1 MQPDKNNDPYL
12 DDDFN
17 GNLDPDD
24 ENWEDFTGD
33 EDIPETIEWLEEIDN
48 GDLDDYS
55 FEDDF
60 DELDLND
67 S

>member
-1 MQPDKNNDPYL
+1 MQPDKNDDQYL

-17 GNLDPDD
+17 ENLNPDD
-24 ENWEDFTGD
+24 ENWEDIARE
-33 EDIPETIEWLEEIDN
+33 EDIPERIEWLEEIDS

>member
-1 MQPDKNNDPYL
+1 MQPDENDDYL

-17 GNLDPDD
+17 RNLDPDE
-24 ENWEDFTGD
+24 ENWEELIGD
-33 EDIPETIEWLEEIDN
+33 EDIPEKIEWLEEIDN
-48 GDLDDYS
+48 GELDDYT

>member
-1 MQPDKNNDPYL
+1 MQPDKDDDYL
-12 DDDFN
+12 EDDFN
-17 GNLDPDD
+17 RNLDPED
-24 ENWEDFTGD
+24 ENWEDLIID
-33 EDIPETIEWLEEIDN
+33 EDIPEKIEWLEEIDSE
-48 GDLDDYS
+48 DLEDYS

>member
-1 MQPDKNNDPYL
+1 MQPDKNDDHYL

-17 GNLDPDD
+17 RNQDPDD
-24 ENWEDFTGD
+24 ENWEDLTGD
-33 EDIPETIEWLEEIDN
+33 EDIPEKIEWLEEIDN

-67 S
+67 F

>member
-1 MQPDKNNDPYL
+1 MQPDKDDDQYL

-17 GNLDPDD
+17 RNLDPDE
-24 ENWEDFTGD
+24 ENWEDLTGD
-33 EDIPETIEWLEEIDN
+33 EDIPEKIEWLEEIDN

-67 S
+67 T

>member
-1 MQPDKNNDPYL
+1 MQPDKYDDYL

-17 GNLDPDD
+17 RNLDPDE
-24 ENWEDFTGD
+24 ENWGDLIGD
-33 EDIPETIEWLEEIDN
+33 EDIPEKIEWLEEIEN
-48 GDLDDYS
+48 EELDDYS

-67 S
+67 T

>member
-1 MQPDKNNDPYL
+1 MQPDKNDDYYL

-17 GNLDPDD
+17 GNLDPDE
-24 ENWEDFTGD
+24 ENWEDLTGD
-33 EDIPETIEWLEEIDN
+33 EDIPEKIEWLEEIDN

-67 S
+67 T

>member
-1 MQPDKNNDPYL
+1 MQPDKNDDPYL

-17 GNLDPDD
+17 RNLDPDD
-24 ENWEDFTGD
+24 ESWEDLTGD
-33 EDIPETIEWLEEIDN
+33 EDIPEKIEWLEEIDI

>member
-1 MQPDKNNDPYL
+1 MQPDKDDDYL

-17 GNLDPDD
+17 RNVDPDE
-24 ENWEDFTGD
+24 ENWEDLIGD
-33 EDIPETIEWLEEIDN
+33 EDIPEKIEWLEEIDS
-48 GDLDDYS
+48 GELDDYS

-67 S
+67 T